1 MRSAETVAA
10 LKERL
15 AAGAIHTVASDHS
28 CYDLSQKR
36 ERTDDVRFM
45 PHGLPGV
52 ETRMPVTFT
61 ALCPQSGGPVE
72 DFVEVF
78 SAGPARINALPARA
92 TIVEGFDADLV
103 VFDPARG
110 THSSTAARCTWEPT
124 SRRSTAEGTHRLAR
138 RRRLRRAGGAG
149 RCRLPRSRP
158 RGPLRGPQRL
168 PEHRDAAV
176 TADPRNPSQQQSRT
190 TMPSATRKTRI
201 GMIVPSSN
209 TCLEPQSYRIL
220 GDRDDVTIHFTR
232 IPVTRIALDDSSD
245 KQFDPAVMRTA
256 AGLLATADVDV
267 IAWNGTSGSWLGAD
281 HDREL
286 VAEITDATGIPATT
300 STLAYLE
307 AFESFGTERI
317 GLFTPYT
324 EDVNRAVMASYERDG
339 IKTIGH
345 RALGLSDNESFARVT
360 DDEMR
365 PGSLELAAARPDA
378 LIYLCTNLYGANIA
392 AEVEAETGVPVLDS
406 VAVTLWHCL
415 KLAGSPLLAPRWGRL
430 LAG

>member
-1 MRSAETVAA
+1 
-10 LKERL
+10 
-15 AAGAIHTVASDHS
+15 
-28 CYDLSQKR
+28 
-36 ERTDDVRFM
+36 
-45 PHGLPGV
+45 
-52 ETRMPVTFT
+52 
-61 ALCPQSGGPVE
+61 
-72 DFVEVF
+72 
-78 SAGPARINALPARA
+78 
-92 TIVEGFDADLV
+92 
-103 VFDPARG
+103 
-110 THSSTAARCTWEPT
+110 
-124 SRRSTAEGTHRLAR
+124 
-138 RRRLRRAGGAG
+138 
-149 RCRLPRSRP
+149 
-158 RGPLRGPQRL
+158 
-168 PEHRDAAV
+168 
-176 TADPRNPSQQQSRT
+176 
-190 TMPSATRKTRI
+190 MPSPARKTRI

-245 KQFDPAVMRTA
+245 KQFDPAV
-256 AGLLATADVDV
+256 

-286 VAEITDATGIPATT
+286 TAGIRDATGIPATT
-300 STLAYLE
+300 STLAYVA

-324 EDVNRAVMASYERDG
+324 EDVNHAIMASYERDG

-392 AEVEAETGVPVLDS
+392 AELEAETGVPVLDS